1 MIAPGVVVSAVGL
14 GALSVGPESGWSV
27 FAGDALYL
35 IGMGMGIWEV
45 SMDVVGARV
54 AHLLGNNAILPR
66 LHATLSI
73 GTVVGLEGQ
82 RIPRDQI
89 RDLPSDSSKALL
101 RNAIRALLANDHGKV
116 RARLCAAALFCSG
129 RCHRRWKRFD
139 HGGYFGGRWSSV
151 RVGRVG
157 KRVSQPERLEAASE
171 ELDSTVDDSS
181 FDVVDVGDQPALN
194 SVWSLDAGSEKA
206 CQRVGL
212 IPPVDQVG
220 SCVPTVDG
228 FVDQNFVVVL
238 EVRLVA
244 VA

>member
-89 RDLPSDSSKALL
+89 RDLPSDGLKAL
-101 RNAIRALLANDHGKV
+101 
-116 RARLCAAALFCSG
+116 SG
-129 RCHRRWKRFD
+129 NVFQS
-139 HGGYFGGRWSSV
+139 YPPGR
-151 RVGRVG
+151 
-157 KRVSQPERLEAASE
+157 
-171 ELDSTVDDSS
+171 D
-181 FDVVDVGDQPALN
+181 F
-194 SVWSLDAGSEKA
+194 
-206 CQRVGL
+206 
-212 IPPVDQVG
+212 
-220 SCVPTVDG
+220 
-228 FVDQNFVVVL
+228 
-238 EVRLVA
+238 
-244 VA
+244 

>member
-89 RDLPSDSSKALL
+89 RDLPSA
-101 RNAIRALLANDHGKV
+101 
-116 RARLCAAALFCSG
+116 ARM
-129 RCHRRWKRFD
+129 
-139 HGGYFGGRWSSV
+139 
-151 RVGRVG
+151 
-157 KRVSQPERLEAASE
+157 P
-171 ELDSTVDDSS
+171 
-181 FDVVDVGDQPALN
+181 
-194 SVWSLDAGSEKA
+194 
-206 CQRVGL
+206 
-212 IPPVDQVG
+212 
-220 SCVPTVDG
+220 
-228 FVDQNFVVVL
+228 
-238 EVRLVA
+238 
-244 VA
+244 

>member
-89 RDLPSDSSKALL
+89 RDLPSGSTE
-101 RNAIRALLANDHGKV
+101 RT
-116 RARLCAAALFCSG
+116 
-129 RCHRRWKRFD
+129 
-139 HGGYFGGRWSSV
+139 
-151 RVGRVG
+151 RV
-157 KRVSQPERLEAASE
+157 
-171 ELDSTVDDSS
+171 
-181 FDVVDVGDQPALN
+181 DQP
-194 SVWSLDAGSEKA
+194 
-206 CQRVGL
+206 QR
-212 IPPVDQVG
+212 
-220 SCVPTVDG
+220 
-228 FVDQNFVVVL
+228 
-238 EVRLVA
+238 A
-244 VA
+244 VQCA

>member
-89 RDLPSDSSKALL
+89 RDLPSGPLHVASDESSNSGELAL
-101 RNAIRALLANDHGKV
+101 
-116 RARLCAAALFCSG
+116 CTS
-129 RCHRRWKRFD
+129 W
-139 HGGYFGGRWSSV
+139 
-151 RVGRVG
+151 
-157 KRVSQPERLEAASE
+157 
-171 ELDSTVDDSS
+171 
-181 FDVVDVGDQPALN
+181 
-194 SVWSLDAGSEKA
+194 
-206 CQRVGL
+206 
-212 IPPVDQVG
+212 
-220 SCVPTVDG
+220 
-228 FVDQNFVVVL
+228 
-238 EVRLVA
+238 
-244 VA
+244 

>member
-89 RDLPSDSSKALL
+89 RDLPSEPLHVASDESSSSGE
-101 RNAIRALLANDHGKV
+101 LAACIFWCDTK
-116 RARLCAAALFCSG
+116 
-129 RCHRRWKRFD
+129 
-139 HGGYFGGRWSSV
+139 SV
-151 RVGRVG
+151 
-157 KRVSQPERLEAASE
+157 QNE
-171 ELDSTVDDSS
+171 
-181 FDVVDVGDQPALN
+181 DV
-194 SVWSLDAGSEKA
+194 
-206 CQRVGL
+206 
-212 IPPVDQVG
+212 
-220 SCVPTVDG
+220 T
-228 FVDQNFVVVL
+228 
-238 EVRLVA
+238 
-244 VA
+244 

>member
-89 RDLPSDSSKALL
+89 RDLPSGVGIIASD
-101 RNAIRALLANDHGKV
+101 
-116 RARLCAAALFCSG
+116 ARFL
-129 RCHRRWKRFD
+129 
-139 HGGYFGGRWSSV
+139 V
-151 RVGRVG
+151 
-157 KRVSQPERLEAASE
+157 
-171 ELDSTVDDSS
+171 
-181 FDVVDVGDQPALN
+181 
-194 SVWSLDAGSEKA
+194 
-206 CQRVGL
+206 
-212 IPPVDQVG
+212 
-220 SCVPTVDG
+220 
-228 FVDQNFVVVL
+228 
-238 EVRLVA
+238 VRLP
-244 VA
+244 

>member
-89 RDLPSDSSKALL
+89 RDLPSEPLDIFSRSVF
-101 RNAIRALLANDHGKV
+101 RSYR
-116 RARLCAAALFCSG
+116 SG
-129 RCHRRWKRFD
+129 QC
-139 HGGYFGGRWSSV
+139 
-151 RVGRVG
+151 
-157 KRVSQPERLEAASE
+157 P
-171 ELDSTVDDSS
+171 
-181 FDVVDVGDQPALN
+181 
-194 SVWSLDAGSEKA
+194 
-206 CQRVGL
+206 
-212 IPPVDQVG
+212 
-220 SCVPTVDG
+220 
-228 FVDQNFVVVL
+228 
-238 EVRLVA
+238 
-244 VA
+244 